1 LRIVLH
7 RSIPEDE
14 LLRRQWNA
22 LVEQM
27 ERPEVFY
34 TYEWALAVH
43 RAYGA
48 EMVPWLLLAY
58 EEDRLLGVV
67 ALAITNSQ
75 EAVFLAG
82 TTADYCDFIC
92 PWPRRPEFL
101 AAVFAR
107 LRAQNVKTLRLAN
120 LPADSS
126 TARALETSA
135 RNSGYSMFSRFAY
148 SCAQVALDVPG
159 NRNAAKASVQR
170 RMRRYSKTLGKQGP
184 VRFHHATSFGEIAAE
199 LPAFTRAHVARFL
212 ATGRI
217 SNLAR
222 PERRV
227 FLEELARSL
236 SDSGWVTLS
245 RLMVGGRAVAWNYGF
260 QFAGS
265 WFWYQP
271 TFASDFQ
278 RYSPG
283 LWLLSKI
290 VEESCEKADSS
301 RIDLGLGAE
310 GYKDRLATGS
320 RQTLHVTVMRSPSGC
335 WKERVR
341 YRSAVAIRSVPRLE
355 GWVRTGMRHG
365 SLLRERFQAGG
376 LAGCL
381 QRFSRRLQKLVR
393 DESEF
398 LLLNWSEGEY
408 FRLRNSPL
416 PSAAIHPVN
425 LDWLA
430 TAAMHYGEDPD
441 ALAYLLR
448 AAERLRQE
456 QSRGV
461 VLVNS
466 EGLPVH
472 FCWITGW
479 ERLSRAESSLALKS
493 GSSNSA
499 LLVDAWTPTAV
510 RGRGYYREAI
520 AGVAL
525 QLQTEGA
532 SAWILPLATNGAA
545 LRGAERAGFVPISSV
560 RHKRVLFARKMI
572 ESELSRPVR
581 PGAEV
586 SSAA

>member
-1 LRIVLH
+1 
-7 RSIPEDE
+7 
-14 LLRRQWNA
+14 

-67 ALAITNSQ
+67 ALATTNSQ

-92 PWPRRPEFL
+92 PGPRRPEFL
-101 AAVFAR
+101 AAVFAQ
-107 LRAQNVKTLRLAN
+107 LRALNVRTLRLAN

-126 TARALETSA
+126 TARALATSA
-135 RNSGYSMFSRFAY
+135 RNSGYCVFSRSAY
-148 SCAQVALDVPG
+148 ACAQVALDVPG
-159 NRNAAKASVQR
+159 NRKAVKESVQR
-170 RMRRYSKTLGKQGP
+170 RMRRYAKTLGKQGP
-184 VRFHHATSFGEIAAE
+184 VRFHHATSYGEIAAE
-199 LPAFTRAHVARFL
+199 LPAFTKAHVARFL

-271 TFASDFQ
+271 TFATDFQ
-278 RYSPG
+278 LSSPG

-290 VEESCEKADSS
+290 VEESCENADSS

-310 GYKDRLATGS
+310 AYKDRLATGS
-320 RQTLHVTVMRSPSGC
+320 RQTLHVTVGRSPGC
-335 WKERVR
+335 WKERIR
-341 YRSAVAIRSVPRLE
+341 YCSAVAIRSVPRLE

-365 SLLRERFQAGG
+365 SRLRERFQGEG
-376 LAGCL
+376 LKGCL
-381 QRFSRRLQKLVR
+381 RRFSRRLQKLVR

-408 FRLRNSPL
+408 LRRRRSPL
-416 PSAAIHPVN
+416 PSTAIQPVN

-430 TAAMHYGEDPD
+430 TAALHYGQDPD
-441 ALAYLLR
+441 TLAYLLR
-448 AAERLRQE
+448 AAERLRQD

-472 FCWITGW
+472 FCWITGFA
-479 ERLSRAESSLALKS
+479 RLSSAESSLALAS

-499 LLVDAWTPTAV
+499 LLFDAWTPPAV
-510 RGRGYYREAI
+510 RGRGYYREAM
-520 AGVAL
+520 ASVAL

-545 LRGAERAGFVPISSV
+545 LRGAERAGFVAISCV
-560 RHKRVLFARKMI
+560 RHKRVLFARKRI
-572 ESELSRPVR
+572 ESGVPSRVR

>member
-7 RSIPEDE
+7 KSIPEDE
-14 LLRRQWNA
+14 LLRCQWNA

-34 TYEWALAVH
+34 TYEWARAVH

-58 EEDRLLGVV
+58 EEDRLLGVA
-67 ALAITNSQ
+67 ALAMTNSQ

-82 TTADYCDFIC
+82 TTADYCDFIG
-92 PWPRRPEFL
+92 PGPRRPEFL
-101 AAVFAR
+101 AGVFAQ
-107 LRAQNVKTLRLAN
+107 LKAQNVKTLRLAN

-135 RNSGYSMFSRFAY
+135 RNSGYSVFSRSAY
-148 SCAQVALDVPG
+148 SCAQIALDVPG
-159 NRNAAKASVQR
+159 NRKAVKESVQR

-184 VRFHHATSFGEIAAE
+184 VRFHHATSFGEIAAL
-199 LPAFTRAHVARFL
+199 LPAFTKAHVARFL

-236 SDSGWVTLS
+236 SDSGWITLS

-271 TFASDFQ
+271 TFATDFHLS
-278 RYSPG
+278 SPG

-290 VEESCEKADSS
+290 VEESCDQADSS

-320 RQTLHVTVMRSPSGC
+320 RQTLQVTVQRSPFGC

-341 YRSAVAIRSVPRLE
+341 YRSAVAIRSLPRLE

-365 SLLRERFQAGG
+365 SRLRERFKGEG

-381 QRFSRRLQKLVR
+381 QRFSQRFQKLVR

-398 LLLNWSEGEY
+398 LLLNWSEAEY
-408 FRLRNSPL
+408 LRRRRSPL
-416 PSAAIHPVN
+416 PSTAIQPLN

-430 TAAMHYGEDPD
+430 TAAQHYSQDPD
-441 ALAYLLR
+441 TLAYLLR
-448 AAERLRQE
+448 AAERLRQD
-456 QSRGV
+456 QSRGA

-472 FCWITGW
+472 FCWITGFAS
-479 ERLSRAESSLALKS
+479 LSSAESSLALKT
-493 GSSNSA
+493 GPSNSA
-499 LLVDAWTPTAV
+499 LLVDAWTPPAV

-520 AGVAL
+520 ACVAL

-545 LRGAERAGFVPISSV
+545 LRGAERAGFVAISSV
-560 RHKRVLFARKMI
+560 RHKRVLFARKRI
-572 ESELSRPVR
+572 ESGLSSPVR

>member
-1 LRIVLH
+1 VRIVLH

-14 LLRRQWNA
+14 LLRCQWNA
-22 LVEQM
+22 LVQQM

-58 EEDRLLGVV
+58 EEDRLVALV
-67 ALAITNSQ
+67 ALAVTNSR

-92 PWPRRPEFL
+92 FSPLRPEFL
-101 AAVFAR
+101 AAVFAE
-107 LRAQNVKTLRLAN
+107 LRAQGVKRLRLAN
-120 LPADSS
+120 LPADSP
-126 TARALETSA
+126 TAGALETSA
-135 RNSGYSMFSRFAY
+135 RNSGYSVFSRAAY
-148 SCAQVALDVPG
+148 SCAQVALDVPL
-159 NRNAAKASVQR
+159 NRKAVKESVQR
-170 RMRRYSKTLGKQGP
+170 RMRRYSKTLGKRGP
-184 VRFHHATSFGEIAAE
+184 VTVHHSTSFPEIAAQ
-199 LPAFTRAHVARFL
+199 LPAFAKAHVARFL
-212 ATGRI
+212 ATGRL

-245 RLMVGGRAVAWNYGF
+245 RMMVDGQAVAWNYGF

-271 TFASDFQ
+271 TFATDFQ
-278 RYSPG
+278 LYSPG

-320 RQTLHVTVMRSPSGC
+320 RQTLHVTVMRSAVGC
-335 WKERVR
+335 WKERLR
-341 YRSAVAIRSVPRLE
+341 YRSGVAIRSLPRLE
-355 GWVRTGMRHG
+355 GWVRTG
-365 SLLRERFQAGG
+365 LRYASRLKERFKAEG
-376 LAGCL
+376 LASCL
-381 QRFSRRLQKLVR
+381 RRFSRRLQKLLR

-398 LLLNWSEGEY
+398 LLLNWSEQEY
-408 FRLRNSPL
+408 LRLPHSRL
-416 PSAAIHPVN
+416 PSTAIEP
-425 LDWLA
+425 LDLGWLA
-430 TAAMHYGEDPD
+430 TAALHYGQDPD
-441 ALAYLLR
+441 TLAYLLR
-448 AAERLRQE
+448 AAERLRQD

-461 VLVNS
+461 VLVNR

-479 ERLSRAESSLALKS
+479 ERPAGAESSLPPKS
-493 GSSNSA
+493 PASSSA
-499 LLVDAWTPTAV
+499 LLIDAWTVPAV
-510 RGRGYYREAI
+510 RGQGYYREAI

-525 QLQTEGA
+525 QLQAEGA

-545 LRGAERAGFVPISSV
+545 LRGAERAGFVVISSV
-560 RHKRVLFARKMI
+560 RHKRFLFARKRV
-572 ESELSRPVR
+572 ESGLPSPVR
-581 PGAEV
+581 PAAEV

>member
-1 LRIVLH
+1 VRIVLH

-14 LLRRQWNA
+14 ILRCQWNA
-22 LVEQM
+22 LVQQM

-34 TYEWALAVH
+34 TYEWAQAVH
-43 RAYGA
+43 RAYAA

-58 EEDRLLGVV
+58 EEDRLVGLV
-67 ALAITNSQ
+67 ALALTHSQ

-92 PWPRRPEFL
+92 HSPLRPEFL
-101 AAVFAR
+101 AAVFAE
-107 LRAQNVKTLRLAN
+107 LRAQDVKRLRLAN

-126 TARALETSA
+126 TAGALENSA
-135 RNSGYSMFSRFAY
+135 RNSGYSVFSRSAY
-148 SCAQVALDVPG
+148 SCAQVALDVPL
-159 NRNAAKASVQR
+159 NRKAVKESVQR
-170 RMRRYSKTLGKQGP
+170 RMRRYSKTLGKRGP
-184 VRFHHATSFGEIAAE
+184 VTVHHSTSFSEIAAQ
-199 LPAFTRAHVARFL
+199 LPAFAKAHVARFL
-212 ATGRI
+212 ATGRL

-245 RLMVGGRAVAWNYGF
+245 RMMVGGQAVAWNYGF
-260 QFAGS
+260 QFGGS

-271 TFASDFQ
+271 TFATDFQ
-278 RYSPG
+278 LYSPG

-290 VEESCEKADSS
+290 VEESCERADSS

-320 RQTLHVTVMRSPSGC
+320 RQTLHVTVMRSAFGC

-341 YRSAVAIRSVPRLE
+341 YRSGVVIRSLPRLE
-355 GWVRTGMRHG
+355 GWVRTGLGYASR
-365 SLLRERFQAGG
+365 LKQRFKAEG

-381 QRFSRRLQKLVR
+381 RGFSRRLQKLLR

-398 LLLNWSEGEY
+398 LLLKWSEGEY
-408 FRLRNSPL
+408 LRLPHSRL
-416 PSAAIHPVN
+416 PCTAIQPID
-425 LDWLA
+425 LGWLA
-430 TAAMHYGEDPD
+430 TAAMHYGQDPD
-441 ALAYLLR
+441 TLAYLLR
-448 AAERLRQE
+448 AAERLRQDR
-456 QSRGV
+456 SRGF
-461 VLVNS
+461 VLVNR

-479 ERLSRAESSLALKS
+479 EKPASAESSLALKS
-493 GSSNSA
+493 PASNSA
-499 LLVDAWTPTAV
+499 LLVDAWTVPAV
-510 RGRGYYREAI
+510 RGQGYYREAI

-525 QLQTEGA
+525 QLQAEGA
-532 SAWILPLATNGAA
+532 SAWILPRATNDAA
-545 LRGAERAGFVPISSV
+545 LRGAERAGFVAISSV
-560 RHKRVLFARKMI
+560 RHKRFLFARRRV
-572 ESELSRPVR
+572 ESGLPSPVR
-581 PGAEV
+581 PAAEV